1 MTALLFNP
9 SSLFILLLALFS
21 FHQLLWDF
29 SDYYVLNASIYSE
42 AREPSYSVILLRL
55 KTKSLSDEV
64 FTVSDQLAIFHAAWC
79 QQNKMT
85 LDHSLSLNKSTVWF
99 PVCLSVFFFYIRA
112 PHCGSCHSM
121 EKVEIFFDMLSF
133 CLDVVRCSS
142 PVSCISVNCH
152 MSTRFLVPTVY
163 ISAWSI
169 FMAESGITTLS
180 QMNELNLQKK
190 KKKGIMVLII
200 CGFFHCGWLVNI

>member
-1 MTALLFNP
+1 MKCSRCLISLPSFTLHDVSRTKWLWITLWASTKAQSDFLFAF
-9 SSLFILLLALFS
+9 LF
-21 FHQLLWDF
+21 
-29 SDYYVLNASIYSE
+29 
-42 AREPSYSVILLRL
+42 
-55 KTKSLSDEV
+55 
-64 FTVSDQLAIFHAAWC
+64 
-79 QQNKMT
+79 
-85 LDHSLSLNKSTVWF
+85 
-99 PVCLSVFFFYIRA
+99 FFFYIRA
-112 PHCGSCHSM
+112 PHCGRCHSM

>member
-55 KTKSLSDEV
+55 KKKIFVWWSVHGVWSACHLSRCMMSAEQNDFGSLFEP
-64 FTVSDQLAIFHAAWC
+64 
-79 QQNKMT
+79 QQK
-85 LDHSLSLNKSTVWF
+85 HSLIF
-99 PVCLSVFFFYIRA
+99 CLPFCFFFYIRA

-190 KKKGIMVLII
+190 KKKRDYGANYLWVFPLWMA
-200 CGFFHCGWLVNI
+200 G